1 MAVEK
6 VTIQQ
11 AAGDLLKGTTPETT
25 ADTNSFNTKI
35 NPFLLGEKTLEQAQK
50 SGEQYSA
57 NNKSGLIFGSKIL
70 EEPKVKEA
78 ASEIPQADKSFS
90 FQKLANYVKSI
101 NAGINRFDKAVNVV
115 NNNFIPESNIADAYL
130 SNYRLQAVVQQGIL
144 AKRQTV

>member
-11 AAGDLLKGTTPETT
+11 AAGDLLKGTAPETT

-57 NNKSGLIFGSKIL
+57 NNKSGLLFGSQIL

-78 ASEIPQADKSFS
+78 ASEIPQADRSLS
-90 FQKLANYVKSI
+90 FQKLKNYW
-101 NAGINRFDKAVNVV
+101 NAVNRFDKAVNVV
-115 NNNFIPESNIADAYL
+115 NNNFIPEANIADAYR
-130 SNYRLQAVVQQGIL
+130 SNFRLQAMIQQGIL